1 MQSPAVGVALLSI
14 TRYIEGMTTNAS
26 VVTEAKI
33 RSLESWTVR
42 RLKKLKNKLKQS
54 IEGAAGANEQHLV
67 RIHAKRLRYG
77 LESMQTVLPKH
88 RVKQWLKKAAAVQG
102 SMGLRRDFQRLVQ
115 LAAEF
120 GAETGLVEFL
130 RGYATGLDHHGR
142 P

>member
-1 MQSPAVGVALLSI
+1 MTNSATAVTGSKV
-14 TRYIEGMTTNAS
+14 
-26 VVTEAKI
+26 
-33 RSLESWTVR
+33 RSLEAWTVR

-54 IEGAAGANEQHLV
+54 IEGAAAANEQHLV
-67 RIHAKRLRYG
+67 RINAKRLRYG
-77 LESMQTVLPKH
+77 LESMQTVLPNR

-115 LAAEF
+115 LATEF